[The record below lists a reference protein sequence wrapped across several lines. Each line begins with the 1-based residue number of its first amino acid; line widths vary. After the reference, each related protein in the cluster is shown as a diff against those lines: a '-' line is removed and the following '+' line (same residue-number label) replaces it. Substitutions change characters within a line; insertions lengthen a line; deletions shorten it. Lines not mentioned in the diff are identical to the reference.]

1 MNYADQPNSQ
11 VRMRT
16 TKGIVQIITNSSRVQ
31 SQKIEDAVVCVDY
44 SFVRVFEWINVRL
57 RRGVSCQLDHI
68 IHL

>member
-57 RRGVSCQLDHI
+57 RRGVSCQLDYI